1 MKDEFELS
9 LLNDFYEFTMSNG
22 FFCEGRGEQIV
33 YFDVFFRRVPD
44 HGGYAICCGL
54 DQVIDYISNLSY
66 SEETIEFLRGKGVFS
81 EGFLN
86 YLRDFKFTCDVYAV
100 PEGTPVFPGEPI
112 LTVRGPAIQAQ
123 LLETMILLTL
133 NHQSLIATKASRI
146 VRAADGRGVSEF
158 GARRAHGT
166 AASVMGA
173 RAAYIAG
180 CTGTS
185 NALCDKLYGVPCSG
199 TMAHSWVQSFA
210 SEYDAFVAY
219 ARNYPDSCV
228 LLIDTFN
235 VLKSGLP
242 NAIRCFDEVLKPR
255 GSRPV
260 AVRIDSGDITYLS
273 KKIRKIL
280 DDAGYPDCKIMV
292 SNSLD
297 EYIIRDCIMQG
308 AKIDLFGVGERLITS
323 RSESVFGGVYK
334 LVAVEEEDGTI
345 TPKIKVSENIEK
357 ITTPCF
363 KNLYR
368 FFSKETGMAIADLL
382 TLHDEVI
389 DESKPYTLFDPVH
402 TWKEKVV
409 TDYVAVPLLKP
420 IFKNGELVYDRP
432 TTKEIRAY
440 CLEQLDLLWD
450 EVKRFENPHEYYVD
464 YSQDLWSIK
473 NYLLKNAKS

>member
-1 MKDEFELS
+1 MKSEFELS

-22 FFCEGRGEQIV
+22 YYNEGKGEQIV
-33 YFDVFFRRVPD
+33 YFDVFFRRIPD
-44 HGGYAICCGL
+44 GGGYAICCGL
-54 DQVIDYISNLSY
+54 DQVIDYIANLSY
-66 SEETIEFLRGKGVFS
+66 SEENIEFLREKGLFS
-81 EGFLN
+81 EGFLD
-86 YLRDFKFTCDVYAV
+86 YLRNFKFSCDVYAV

-112 LTVRGPAIQAQ
+112 LVVRGPAIQAQ

-146 VRAADGRGVSEF
+146 VRAADGRAVSEF

-180 CTGTS
+180 CVGTS
-185 NALCDKLYGVPCSG
+185 NTLCDKLYGVPCNG
-199 TMAHSWVQSFA
+199 TMAHSWVQSFP
-210 SEYDAFVAY
+210 SEYEAFAAY
-219 ARNYPDSCV
+219 ARNYPNSCV

-242 NAIRCFDEVLKPR
+242 NAIRCFDEVLKPL

-273 KKIRKIL
+273 KKIRTVL
-280 DDAGYPDCKIMV
+280 DEAGYPDCKIMV

-297 EYIIRDCIMQG
+297 EYIIRDCIIQG
-308 AKIDLFGVGERLITS
+308 AKIDSFGVGERLITS

-334 LVAVEEEDGTI
+334 LVAVENEDGSI

-363 KNLYR
+363 KQVYR
-368 FFSKETGMAIADLL
+368 FFSKESGKAIADLL
-382 TLHDEVI
+382 TLFDEKI
-389 DESKPYTLFDPVH
+389 DESEPYTLFDPVH
-402 TWKEKVV
+402 TWKTKVV
-409 TDYVAVPLLKP
+409 TDYKAVPLLKE
-420 IFKNGELVYDRP
+420 IFKNGELVYHKP
-432 TTKEIRAY
+432 STAEIRSY
-440 CLEQLDLLWD
+440 SLEQMDLLWD
-450 EVKRFENPHEYYVD
+450 EVKRFENPHRFYVD
-464 YSQDLWSIK
+464 YSQKLWDIK
-473 NYLLKNAKS
+473 NDLLKKNN

>member
-1 MKDEFELS
+1 MNPEFELS

-22 FFCEGRGEQIV
+22 YFNEGKGDQIV
-33 YFDVFFRRVPD
+33 YFDVFFRRIPD
-44 HGGYAICCGL
+44 QGGYAVCCGL
-54 DQVIDYISNLSY
+54 DQVIDYLKHLAY
-66 SEETIEFLRGKGVFS
+66 SKESVDFLRQKGIFS

-86 YLRDFKFTCDVYAV
+86 YLLHFKFCCDVYAV

-123 LLETMILLTL
+123 LLETMVLLTL

-180 CTGTS
+180 CIGSS
-185 NALCDKLYGVPCSG
+185 NTLCDKLYGVPSNG
-199 TMAHSWVQSFA
+199 TMAHSWVQSFPT
-210 SEYDAFVAY
+210 EYESFEAY
-219 ARNYPDSCV
+219 ARNYPDACV
-228 LLIDTFN
+228 LLIDTYN

-242 NAIRCFDEVLKPR
+242 NAIRCFNEVLKPM
-255 GSRPV
+255 GKRPV

-273 KKIRKIL
+273 KKMRRIL

-292 SNSLD
+292 SNALD

-308 AKIDLFGVGERLITS
+308 AQIDLFGVGERLITS

-334 LVAVEEEDGTI
+334 LVAVEDEAGAMI
-345 TPKIKVSENIEK
+345 PKIKISENIEK

-363 KNLYR
+363 KQVYR
-368 FFSKETGMAIADLL
+368 LFSKDTGMAIADLI
-382 TLHDEVI
+382 TLHDEEI
-389 DESKPYTLFDPVH
+389 DESQPYTLFDPLH

-409 TDYVAVPLLKP
+409 TDFQAVPLLKP
-420 IFKNGELVYDRP
+420 IFLQGKLVYNRLN
-432 TTKEIRAY
+432 TQEIRVY
-440 CLEQLDLLWD
+440 CAEQMSYLWE
-450 EVKRFENPHEYYVD
+450 EVKRFENPHEFYVD
-464 YSQDLWSIK
+464 YSLKLWNIK
-473 NYLLKNAKS
+473 NDLLKKH

>member
-1 MKDEFELS
+1 MNPEFELS

-22 FFCEGRGEQIV
+22 YFNEGKGEQIV
-33 YFDVFFRRVPD
+33 YFDVFFRRIPD
-44 HGGYAICCGL
+44 NGGYAVCCGL
-54 DQVIDYISNLSY
+54 DQVIDYIANLSY
-66 SEETIEFLRGKGVFS
+66 SEESVDFLRKKGIFS

-86 YLRDFKFTCDVYAV
+86 YLRHFKFTCDVYAV

-146 VRAADGRGVSEF
+146 VRAAEGRGVSEF

-180 CTGTS
+180 CTGSS
-185 NALCDKLYGVPCSG
+185 NTLCDKLYGVPSSG
-199 TMAHSWVQSFA
+199 TMAHSWVQSFS
-210 SEYDAFVAY
+210 SEYEAFEAY
-219 ARNYPDSCV
+219 ARNYPKACV

-242 NAIRCFDEVLKPR
+242 NAIRCFNEVLAPL
-255 GSRPV
+255 GCRPV

-273 KKIRKIL
+273 KKIRKVL
-280 DDAGYPDCKIMV
+280 DEAGYPDCKIMV

-308 AKIDLFGVGERLITS
+308 AQIDLFGVGERLITS

-334 LVAVEEEDGTI
+334 LVAVENGSGEI
-345 TPKIKVSENIEK
+345 IPKIKISENIEK

-363 KNLYR
+363 KQLYR
-368 FFSKETGMAIADLL
+368 FFSKESGMAIADLI

-389 DESKPYTLFDPVH
+389 DETAPYTLFDPVH

-409 TDYVAVPLLKP
+409 TDFKAVPLLKP
-420 IFKNGELVYDRP
+420 IFKHGKLVYQKP
-432 TTKEIRAY
+432 NTQEIRKY
-440 CLEQLDLLWD
+440 CLAQMVLLWD
-450 EVKRFENPHEYYVD
+450 EVKRFENPHEFYVD
-464 YSQDLWSIK
+464 YSLKLWTIK
-473 NYLLKNAKS
+473 NELLQKHD

>member
-1 MKDEFELS
+1 MKSEFELS

-22 FFCEGRGEQIV
+22 YFCEGKGEQIV
-33 YFDVFFRRVPD
+33 YFDVFFRRIPD
-44 HGGYAICCGL
+44 RGGYAICCGL
-54 DQVIDYISNLSY
+54 DQVIDYVSNLSY
-66 SEETIEFLRGKGVFS
+66 SDEVIEFLREKGIFN
-81 EGFLN
+81 EGFLD
-86 YLRDFKFTCDVYAV
+86 YLRNFKFSCDVYAV

-112 LTVRGPAIQAQ
+112 LVVRGPAIQAQ

-185 NALCDKLYGVPCSG
+185 NTLCDKLYGVPSSG
-199 TMAHSWVQSFA
+199 TMAHSWVQSFS
-210 SEYDAFVAY
+210 SEYEAFVAY
-219 ARNYPDSCV
+219 ARNYPNSCV

-242 NAIRCFDEVLKPR
+242 NAIRCFNEVLKPM
-255 GSRPV
+255 GCRPV

-273 KKIRKIL
+273 KKIRFIL
-280 DDAGYPDCKIMV
+280 DEAGYSDCKIMV

-297 EYIIRDCIMQG
+297 EYIIRDCLNQG

-334 LVAVEEEDGTI
+334 IVAVEEADGTI

-363 KNLYR
+363 KQVYR
-368 FFSKETGMAIADLL
+368 LFSNDTEKAIADLI
-382 TLHDEVI
+382 TLHDEII
-389 DESKPYTLFDPVH
+389 DENAPYTLFDPVH
-402 TWKEKVV
+402 TWKKQIVSN
-409 TDYVAVPLLKP
+409 YKAVPLLKQ
-420 IFKNGELVYDRP
+420 IFKNGELVYDKP
-432 TTKEIRAY
+432 STKEIRQY
-440 CLEQLDLLWD
+440 CLDQMNHLWD

-464 YSQDLWSIK
+464 YSRNLWEIK
-473 NYLLKNAKS
+473 NELLKNT

>member
-1 MKDEFELS
+1 MDSEFELS

-22 FFCEGRGEQIV
+22 YFCEGKGEEIV

-44 HGGYAICCGL
+44 KGGYAVCCGL

-66 SEETIEFLRGKGVFS
+66 SEESIEFLRNKGVFS
-81 EGFLN
+81 EGFLD
-86 YLRDFKFTCDVYAV
+86 YLKNFKFSCDVYAV

-112 LTVRGPAIQAQ
+112 LVVRGPAIQAQ
-123 LLETMILLTL
+123 LMETMILLTL

-180 CTGTS
+180 CSGTS
-185 NALCDKLYGVPCSG
+185 NVLCDKLYGVPSSG
-199 TMAHSWVQSFA
+199 TMAHSWVQNFP
-210 SEYDAFVAY
+210 SEYEAFCAY
-219 ARNYPDSCV
+219 ARNYPKSCV

-242 NAIRCFDEVLKPR
+242 NAIRCFDEVLAPM
-255 GSRPV
+255 GCRPV

-273 KKIRKIL
+273 KKIRAVL
-280 DDAGYPDCKIMV
+280 DEAGYPDCKIMV

-334 LVAVEEEDGTI
+334 LVAVEEKDGTI
-345 TPKIKVSENIEK
+345 TPKIKISENIEK

-363 KNLYR
+363 KQLYR
-368 FFSKETGMAIADLL
+368 FFSKSTGMAIADLI

-402 TWKEKVV
+402 TWKEQVV
-409 TDYVAVPLLKP
+409 TDYRAEPLLKP
-420 IFKNGELVYDRP
+420 IFKNGELVYRRP
-432 TTKEIRAY
+432 ETKEIRAY
-440 CLEQLDLLWD
+440 CLEQLGLLWD
-450 EVKRFENPHEYYVD
+450 EVKRFENPHEFYVD
-464 YSQDLWSIK
+464 YSQKLWDIK
-473 NYLLKNAKS
+473 HELLKKR

>member
-1 MKDEFELS
+1 MNQEFELS

-22 FFCEGRGEQIV
+22 FYNENKGDRIV

-44 HGGYAICCGL
+44 KGGYAICCGL
-54 DQVIDYISNLSY
+54 DQIIDYISNLSY
-66 SEETIEFLRGKGVFS
+66 SEENVEFLRQKKLFS
-81 EGFLN
+81 DGFLD
-86 YLRDFKFTCDVYAV
+86 YLRNFKFTCDVYAV

-166 AASVMGA
+166 AASVLGA

-199 TMAHSWVQSFA
+199 TMAHSWVQSFD
-210 SEYDAFVAY
+210 SEYEAFEAY
-219 ARNYPDSCV
+219 ARNYPHSCV

-242 NAIRCFDEVLKPR
+242 NAIKCFDNVLKPQ
-255 GSRPV
+255 GYRPV

-273 KKIRKIL
+273 KKIRAAL
-280 DDAGYPDCKIMV
+280 DAAGYPDCKIMV

-297 EYIIRDCIMQG
+297 EYIIRDCINQG

-334 LVAVEEEDGTI
+334 LVAVEDEAGNI
-345 TPKIKVSENIEK
+345 IPKIKISENIEK

-363 KNLYR
+363 KQLYR
-368 FFSKETGMAIADLL
+368 FFSKETGMAIADLI
-382 TLHDEVI
+382 TLHEEVI

-409 TDYVAVPLLKP
+409 SDYVAVPLLKP
-420 IFKNGELVYDRP
+420 IFQNGNLVYEKP
-432 TTKEIRAY
+432 QTTEIRNY
-440 CLEQLDLLWD
+440 CLDQLSLLWD

-464 YSQDLWSIK
+464 YSQKLWDIK
-473 NYLLKNAKS
+473 HKLLKKH

>member
-1 MKDEFELS
+1 MVNKEFELS

-22 FFCEGRGEQIV
+22 FFNEGKGERIV

-44 HGGYAICCGL
+44 KGGYAICCGL
-54 DQVIDYISNLSY
+54 DQIIDYISNLHY
-66 SEETIEFLRGKGVFS
+66 SEEDVAFLRSKNLFS
-81 EGFLN
+81 EGFLD
-86 YLRDFKFTCDVYAV
+86 YLLHFKFKCDVYAV

-123 LLETMILLTL
+123 LLETMLLLTI

-146 VRAADGRGVSEF
+146 VRAAAGRGVSEF

-166 AASVMGA
+166 AASLLGA

-180 CTGTS
+180 CSGTS
-185 NALCDKLYGVPCSG
+185 NALCDKLYGVPCTG
-199 TMAHSWVQSFA
+199 TMAHSWVQSFD
-210 SEYDAFVAY
+210 SEYEAFEAY

-242 NAIRCFDEVLKPR
+242 NAIRCFDEVLKPL
-255 GSRPV
+255 GCRPI
-260 AVRIDSGDITYLS
+260 AIRIDSGDITYLS
-273 KKIRKIL
+273 KKIRAAL
-280 DDAGYPDCKIMV
+280 DAAGYPDCKIMV

-297 EYIIRDCIMQG
+297 EYIIRDCINQG

-334 LVAVEEEDGTI
+334 LVGVEDEQGNI
-345 TPKIKVSENIEK
+345 LPKIKISENIEK

-363 KNLYR
+363 KQLYR
-368 FFSKETGMAIADLL
+368 LFSKETGMAIADLI

-389 DESKPYTLFDPVH
+389 DENEPYTLFDPLH

-409 TDYVAVPLLKP
+409 TDYKAVPLLKP
-420 IFKNGELVYDRP
+420 IFLNGKLVYNKP
-432 TTKEIRAY
+432 ETKEIRAY
-440 CLEQLDLLWD
+440 CRDQMDLLWD
-450 EVKRFENPHEYYVD
+450 EVKRFENPHEFYVD
-464 YSQDLWSIK
+464 YSKKLWEIK
-473 NYLLKNAKS
+473 HNLLKKH

>member
-1 MKDEFELS
+1 MSSEFELS

-22 FFCEGRGEQIV
+22 YYNEGIGEQIV
-33 YFDVFFRRVPD
+33 YFDVFFRRIPD
-44 HGGYAICCGL
+44 NGGYAICCGL

-66 SEETIEFLRGKGVFS
+66 SDENIEFLRKKGLFS
-81 EGFLN
+81 DGFLN
-86 YLRDFKFTCDVYAV
+86 YLRNFKFSCDVYAV

-112 LTVRGPAIQAQ
+112 FVVRGPAIQAQ
-123 LLETMILLTL
+123 LLETMVLLTL

-146 VRAADGRGVSEF
+146 VRAADGRAVSEF

-180 CTGTS
+180 CVGTS
-185 NALCDKLYGVPCSG
+185 NTLCEKLYGVPSNG
-199 TMAHSWVQSFA
+199 TMAHSWVQSFP
-210 SEYDAFVAY
+210 SEYEAFAAY

-242 NAIRCFDEVLKPR
+242 NAIRCFNEVLKPL
-255 GSRPV
+255 GSRPI

-273 KKIRKIL
+273 KKIRSVL
-280 DDAGYPDCKIMV
+280 DAAGYPDCKIMV

-297 EYIIRDCIMQG
+297 EYIIRDCIVQG
-308 AKIDLFGVGERLITS
+308 AQIDSFGVGERLITS

-334 LVAVEEEDGTI
+334 LVAVENKDGSI

-363 KNLYR
+363 KQVYR
-368 FFSKETGMAIADLL
+368 FFSKETGKAIADLL
-382 TLHDEVI
+382 TLHDEKI
-389 DESKPYTLFDPVH
+389 NEEEPYTLFDPVH
-402 TWKEKVV
+402 TWKTNTV
-409 TDYVAVPLLKP
+409 TNYKAVPLLKE
-420 IFKNGELVYDRP
+420 IFKNGKLVYQRP
-432 TTKEIRAY
+432 ETAEIRAY
-440 CLEQLDLLWD
+440 CLEQMDLLWE
-450 EVKRFENPHEYYVD
+450 EVKRFENPHCYYVD
-464 YSQDLWSIK
+464 YSQKLWDVK
-473 NYLLKNAKS
+473 NELLKKNH

>member
-1 MKDEFELS
+1 MKSEFELS

-22 FFCEGRGEQIV
+22 FFCEGKGEQIV
-33 YFDVFFRRVPD
+33 YFDVFFRRIPD
-44 HGGYAICCGL
+44 RGGYAICCGL

-66 SEETIEFLRGKGVFS
+66 SDEVIEFLREKGIFS
-81 EGFLN
+81 EGFLE
-86 YLRDFKFTCDVYAV
+86 YLRNFKFSCDVYAV

-112 LTVRGPAIQAQ
+112 LVVRGPAIQAQ

-180 CTGTS
+180 CAGTS
-185 NALCDKLYGVPCSG
+185 NTLCDKLYGVPSSG
-199 TMAHSWVQSFA
+199 TMAHSWVQSFP
-210 SEYDAFVAY
+210 SEYEAFAAY
-219 ARNYPDSCV
+219 ARNYPKSCV

-242 NAIRCFDEVLKPR
+242 NAIRCFNEVLKPM
-255 GSRPV
+255 GCRPV

-273 KKIRKIL
+273 KKIRAIL
-280 DDAGYPDCKIMV
+280 DEAGYTDCKIMV

-297 EYIIRDCIMQG
+297 EYIIRDCLNQG

-334 LVAVEEEDGTI
+334 IVAVEEADGSI
-345 TPKIKVSENIEK
+345 TPKIKISENIEK

-363 KNLYR
+363 KQVYR
-368 FFSKETGMAIADLL
+368 LFSNDTGKAIADLI
-382 TLHDEVI
+382 TLHDEEI
-389 DESKPYTLFDPVH
+389 DQTKPYTLFDPVH
-402 TWKEKVV
+402 TWKKQVV
-409 TDYVAVPLLKP
+409 SNYKAVPLLEL
-420 IFKNGELVYDRP
+420 IFKEGELVYKKP
-432 TTKEIRAY
+432 STKEIRDY
-440 CLEQLDLLWD
+440 SLGQMDLLWD

-464 YSQDLWSIK
+464 YSQKLWEIK
-473 NYLLKNAKS
+473 NNLLKND

>member
-1 MKDEFELS
+1 MEKDFELS

-22 FFCEGRGEQIV
+22 YYCQGKGDQIV

-44 HGGYAICCGL
+44 RGGYAICCGL
-54 DQVIDYISNLSY
+54 DQVVDYISNLSY
-66 SEETIEFLRGKGVFS
+66 SEEAVSFLEEKGIFS
-81 EGFLN
+81 PGFLD
-86 YLRDFKFTCDVYAV
+86 YLRNFKFECDVYAV

-199 TMAHSWVQSFA
+199 TMAHSWVQSFP
-210 SEYDAFVAY
+210 SEYEAFEAY
-219 ARNYPDSCV
+219 ARIYPNSCV

-242 NAIRCFDEVLKPR
+242 NAIRCFNEVLAPL

-273 KKIRKIL
+273 KKIRKVL
-280 DDAGYPDCKIMV
+280 DESGYADCKIMV

-297 EYIIRDCIMQG
+297 EYIIRDCINQG

-334 LVAVEEEDGTI
+334 IVAVEEEDGTV

-363 KNLYR
+363 KQAYR
-368 FFSKETGMAIADLL
+368 LFSKDTGMAIADLI
-382 TLHDEVI
+382 TLHEEVI
-389 DESKPYTLFDPVH
+389 DESKPYVLFDPVH
-402 TWKEKVV
+402 TWKKKEIVDFKA
-409 TDYVAVPLLKP
+409 VALLQP
-420 IFKNGELVYDRP
+420 IFKKGKLVYKKP
-432 TTKEIRAY
+432 TTQEIRSY

-464 YSQDLWSIK
+464 YSEKLWNIK
-473 NYLLKNAKS
+473 NDLLKNR

>member
-1 MKDEFELS
+1 MKSEFELS

-22 FFCEGRGEQIV
+22 YYLEGKGEQIV
-33 YFDVFFRRVPD
+33 YFDVFFRKVPD
-44 HGGYAICCGL
+44 RGGYAICCGL

-66 SEETIEFLRGKGVFS
+66 SEEVVDFLRQKGLFS

-86 YLRDFKFTCDVYAV
+86 YLLNFKFSCDVYAV

-180 CTGTS
+180 CTSTS

-199 TMAHSWVQSFA
+199 TMAHSWVQSFP
-210 SEYDAFVAY
+210 SEYEAFAAY
-219 ARNYPDSCV
+219 ARNYPNACV

-242 NAIRCFDEVLKPR
+242 NAIRCFDEVLKPM
-255 GSRPV
+255 GCRPV

-273 KKIRKIL
+273 KKIRAVL
-280 DDAGYPDCKIMV
+280 DEAGYEDCKIMV

-297 EYIIRDCIMQG
+297 EYIIRDCINQG

-334 LVAVEEEDGTI
+334 IVAVEEEDGTVS
-345 TPKIKVSENIEK
+345 PKIKVSENIEK

-363 KNLYR
+363 KQVYR
-368 FFSKETGMAIADLL
+368 MFAKDTGKAIADLI

-389 DESKPYTLFDPVH
+389 DESQSYTLFDPVH
-402 TWKEKVV
+402 TWKKKVV
-409 TDYVAVPLLKP
+409 SDFVAEPLLKP
-420 IFKNGELVYDRP
+420 IFRCGQLVYEKPSTQD
-432 TTKEIRAY
+432 IRAH
-440 CLEQLDLLWD
+440 CLKQLDLLWD
-450 EVKRFENPHEYYVD
+450 EVKRFENPHEFYVD
-464 YSQDLWSIK
+464 YSEKLWNIK
-473 NYLLKNAKS
+473 NDLLKSN